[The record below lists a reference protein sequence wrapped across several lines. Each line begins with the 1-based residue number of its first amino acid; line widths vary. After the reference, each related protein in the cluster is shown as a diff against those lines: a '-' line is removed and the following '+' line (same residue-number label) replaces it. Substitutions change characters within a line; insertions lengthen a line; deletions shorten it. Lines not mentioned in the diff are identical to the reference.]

1 MDASL
6 LALSAA
12 LGGNSSSAS
21 KKMKSKGKGK
31 GKGKAKKTSSPSAA
45 AAPAADL
52 MKVLAATVKAVDGHT
67 ASISK
72 TDEEMAAM
80 KQTMESI
87 QQVVV
92 QLGKRSL
99 EGGDSGAKKKRKV
112 PDHIVNY
119 YLVATE
125 FFNHFSKLTG
135 VPQKKSLGKSGIDAW
150 GKNKDDLVAWFKEN
164 GLDLEANKLKIGD
177 IRTIVSDN
185 SLYDKFKSDFQELC
199 TEIENAEAPGQPQ
212 EEEQDEDEESSGDE
226 EDGQKEGDS
235 SDDSGDDSDDGEE

>member
-12 LGGNSSSAS
+12 LGGSNGSSAS
-21 KKMKSKGKGK
+21 KKMKSKSKGK
-31 GKGKAKKTSSPSAA
+31 GKGKAKKTSSPSPA
-45 AAPAADL
+45 AAPAAADL

-72 TDEEMAAM
+72 TEKEMATM

-99 EGGDSGAKKKRKV
+99 EGGDNAPKKKRKV
-112 PDHIVNY
+112 PEHIVNY

-125 FFNHFSKLTG
+125 FFNHFSQLTG
-135 VPQKKSLGKSGIDAW
+135 VPQKKALGKSGIDAW
-150 GKNKDDLVAWFKEN
+150 GKNKDNLVVWFKEN
-164 GLDLEANKLKIGD
+164 GLDLEANKLKIAD
-177 IRTIVSDN
+177 IRTIISDN
-185 SLYDKFKSDFQELC
+185 SLYDKFKTEFDELC
-199 TEIENAEAPGQPQ
+199 DEIENAQPP
-212 EEEQDEDEESSGDE
+212 EDEEQEQEDNNESSDE
-226 EDGQKEGDS
+226 EGEDQNDDDDDDDD
-235 SDDSGDDSDDGEE
+235 DDSEEE

>member
-12 LGGNSSSAS
+12 LGGSNGSSAS
-21 KKMKSKGKGK
+21 KKMKSKSKGK
-31 GKGKAKKTSSPSAA
+31 GKGKAKKTSSPSPA
-45 AAPAADL
+45 AADL

-72 TDEEMAAM
+72 TEKEMATM

-99 EGGDSGAKKKRKV
+99 EGGDNAPKKKRKV
-112 PDHIVNY
+112 PEHIVNY

-125 FFNHFSKLTG
+125 FFNHFSQLTG
-135 VPQKKSLGKSGIDAW
+135 VPQKKALGKSGIDAW
-150 GKNKDDLVAWFKEN
+150 GKNKDNLTAWFKEN
-164 GLDLEANKLKIGD
+164 GLDLEANKLKIAD
-177 IRTIVSDN
+177 IRTIISDN
-185 SLYDKFKSDFQELC
+185 NLYDKFKTEYDELC
-199 TEIENAEAPGQPQ
+199 DEIENAQPP
-212 EEEQDEDEESSGDE
+212 EDEEQEQQDNNESSDDE
-226 EDGQKEGDS
+226 EDGQKE
-235 SDDSGDDSDDGEE
+235 DDSDDGGDESDDGE

>member
-1 MDASL
+1 MSSL
-6 LALSAA
+6 AALSAA
-12 LGGNSSSAS
+12 LNGSSSKKAQKHS
-21 KKMKSKGKGK
+21 KTKKTKGKGK
-31 GKGKAKKTSSPSAA
+31 MVAKGAGKPDFVSIIAE
-45 AAPAADL
+45 
-52 MKVLAATVKAVDGHT
+52 TVKTVDGHT
-67 ASISK
+67 SAMDGMTK
-72 TDEEMAAM
+72 KMEEME
-80 KQTMESI
+80 QTVQSLK
-87 QQVVV
+87 QVVV

-99 EGGDSGAKKKRKV
+99 EAGDQQQKKKRKV

-235 SDDSGDDSDDGEE
+235 SDDSGDDSDEE

>member
-12 LGGNSSSAS
+12 LGGGNGSSAS
-21 KKMKSKGKGK
+21 RDDVQKSKGK
-31 GKGKAKKTSSPSAA
+31 GKGKAKKTSSPSPA
-45 AAPAADL
+45 AAPAAADL

-72 TDEEMAAM
+72 TDKEMAAM

-112 PDHIVNY
+112 PEHIVNY

-125 FFNHFSKLTG
+125 FFNHFSQLTG
-135 VPQKKSLGKSGIDAW
+135 VPQKKALGKSGIDAW
-150 GKNKDDLVAWFKEN
+150 GKNKDNLVVWFKEN
-164 GLDLEANKLKIGD
+164 GLDLEANKLKIAD
-177 IRTIVSDN
+177 IRTIISDN
-185 SLYDKFKSDFQELC
+185 SLYDKFKTEFDELC
-199 TEIENAEAPGQPQ
+199 DEIENAQPP
-212 EEEQDEDEESSGDE
+212 EDEEQEQEDNNESSDE
-226 EDGQKEGDS
+226 EEGEGQNDDDDDDDDD
-235 SDDSGDDSDDGEE
+235 DDSE